1 MSLHNKPLT
10 DLERNGLIKH
20 GLPIDKPSQLSD
32 AFRLGMVWA
41 LNEKD
46 KDAGLVTTKLTKRQL
61 AVEEMRNNGL
71 SLNEIAEKLNI
82 TKGGV
87 ASLVV
92 TIKKNRAKQEFEK
105 QRHTIKTE
113 NEWLDL
119 PTRAVNA
126 IRIAFAVAYGNNHGY
141 EPTPKNTRELI
152 NSGNLS
158 IKSDFVGALTMDQIL
173 EWLKKYNA

>member
-1 MSLHNKPLT
+1 MIELT
-10 DLERNGLIKH
+10 E
-20 GLPIDKPSQLSD
+20 
-32 AFRLGMVWA
+32 
-41 LNEKD
+41 
-46 KDAGLVTTKLTKRQL
+46 RQL

-119 PTRAVNA
+119 PTRAANA
-126 IRIAFAVAYGNNHGY
+126 IKIAFAVAYGDNHGY
-141 EPTPKNTRELI
+141 EPTPEKTRELI
-152 NSGNLS
+152 DSGELS
-158 IKSDFVGALTMDQIL
+158 MRSPNVGVLTMKNIN

>member
-1 MSLHNKPLT
+1 MIELT
-10 DLERNGLIKH
+10 E
-20 GLPIDKPSQLSD
+20 
-32 AFRLGMVWA
+32 
-41 LNEKD
+41 
-46 KDAGLVTTKLTKRQL
+46 RQL

-113 NEWLDL
+113 NEWLEL
-119 PTRAVNA
+119 PTRAANA
-126 IRIAFAVAYGNNHGY
+126 IKIAFAVAYGDNHGY
-141 EPTPKNTRELI
+141 EPTPEKTRELI
-152 NSGNLS
+152 DSGNLS
-158 IKSDFVGALTMDQIL
+158 IKSDLVGALTMDQIL